1 MTKSVLL
8 AATAC
13 LLLGETALAADFHT
27 RVYKTSSTFTIPTS
41 TGTSTDFEFTI
52 VGGGGGGGDG
62 CGSSGTSS
70 GGGAGAVG
78 IASFSGFNP
87 NDTVTITVGAGGAAG
102 VGNNDGGTGG
112 TTKLTY
118 AGVDIATATG
128 GTGAQSAN
136 TGANPGVAG
145 TYSDTVGTT
154 GLNRHSTL
162 SLGAQDGGLAAAL
175 DLSGGGNAVG
185 VGGKLTNPN
194 APPGGGGGAGCVSG
208 LSNSGAGGD
217 GYVIIHWAS

>member
-1 MTKSVLL
+1 MKKSVLL
-8 AATAC
+8 AAAAC

-27 RVYKTSSTFTIPTS
+27 RVYKTSTTFTIPTS
-41 TGTSTDFEFTI
+41 TGTSTDFEFTT
-52 VGGGGGGGDG
+52 VGAGGGGGDG
-62 CGSSGTSS
+62 CGSSGLAS

-78 IASFSGFNP
+78 IASFSGFNA
-87 NDTVTITVGAGGAAG
+87 NDTVTITVGVGGAAG

-162 SLGAQDGGLAAAL
+162 SLGAQNGEPLTILGGN
-175 DLSGGGNAVG
+175 GGTNAVG
-185 VGGKLTNPN
+185 VGGIYLNPN
-194 APPGGGGGAGCVSG
+194 APAGGGGGAGCT
-208 LSNSGAGGD
+208 NSAVPGAGGD